1 VRSLSLRAK
10 FLLILALG
18 ALLPLAIV
26 GWWLNG
32 TAARSGRALLHD
44 QMVAAVWGLAAE
56 ANEGWAA
63 RSGELQLL
71 ANNTVVQAMLS
82 AAAAP
87 MARAD
92 SQYLQQ
98 LSGSFSTAIPS
109 VRYVD
114 AHGDLRWAFDAS
126 VNALSVRRA
135 GEPRVG
141 ETRAE
146 ADAAS
151 ASTSAS
157 PESAEDRALFSIDIP
172 VKAESG
178 RVLGSLRARVRLST
192 VLRTDSAGRAALGA
206 LEVRDTLGAIVFP
219 AGATSSL
226 SDSVTQ
232 GTWDI
237 ITQPL
242 ENAPLRISLARPVA
256 PFVQPFERDAR
267 VGLSVLMGV
276 ALAALFVS
284 AMLTGRVTR
293 QIERMATVA
302 EAVAGGDLTGRVD
315 VVGSDEVG
323 RLASSFNA
331 MTESLRAT
339 LAELSQQRA
348 LAAVGE
354 FAASLSH
361 EVRNAL
367 TAVRIDLQHATRQL
381 PPEHAVTP
389 LIRRTLDTVCRLDA
403 TVTGALRVARS
414 GQTPLVPV
422 DLHAILRRAMASA
435 EPSFATS
442 AATLTPLHAERANV
456 ALLGDASAL
465 EQLFLNLFLNAAQ
478 ALPVGGC
485 ARVDVLEEHGA
496 VVVQI
501 TDDGPGMDRTV
512 LRASPLTRLS
522 TKPEGTGLGLPIARR
537 IAEAHGGSL
546 TLANVATGGLQ
557 VRVTLPRS

>member
-1 VRSLSLRAK
+1 VTSLSLRAK
-10 FLLILALG
+10 FLLIVALG

-26 GWWLNG
+26 GWWLTG

-44 QMVAAVWGLAAE
+44 QLVAAVSGVAAE
-56 ANEGWAA
+56 ANEGWAV

-71 ANNTVVQAMLS
+71 ANNTVAQAMLS

-98 LSGSFSTAIPS
+98 LSSSFSTAIPS

-114 AHGDLRWAFDAS
+114 ARGDLRWAFDAS
-126 VNALSVRRA
+126 MNALSVRRA
-135 GEPRVG
+135 R
-141 ETRAE
+141 ETRSGATLAG
-146 ADAAS
+146 ADAPA
-151 ASTSAS
+151 ASTSTT
-157 PESAEDRALFSIDIP
+157 PESSEDRALFSIDIP

-178 RVLGSLRARVRLST
+178 RVLGSLRARVRLSS

-206 LEVRDTLGAIVFP
+206 LEVRDTLGELVFP
-219 AGATSSL
+219 AGVTSGL
-226 SDSVTQ
+226 SDSVTH
-232 GTWDI
+232 GSWEI

-242 ENAPLRISLARPVA
+242 ANAPLRISLARPVA
-256 PFVQPFERDAR
+256 PFVQPFERAAR
-267 VGLSVLMGV
+267 VGLSVLMVV

-284 AMLTGRVTR
+284 VMLTGRVTG

-315 VVGSDEVG
+315 VVGRDEVG
-323 RLASSFNA
+323 RLPSSFNA

-339 LAELSQQRA
+339 LAELSQKRA

-367 TAVRIDLQHATRQL
+367 TAVHIDLQHTARQL

-389 LIRRTLDTVCRLDA
+389 LVQRTLDTVRRLDA

-442 AATLTPLHAERANV
+442 AATLMPLPAERSRV

-465 EQLFLNLFLNAAQ
+465 EQLFLYLLLNAAQ
-478 ALPVGGC
+478 ALTVGGR
-485 ARVDVLEEHGA
+485 AHVDVPEERDA

-501 TDDGPGMDRTV
+501 TDDGPGMTSST
-512 LRASPLTRLS
+512 LIASPSLLQT
-522 TKPEGTGLGLPIARR
+522 TKTDGTGLGLPIARR
-537 IAEAHGGSL
+537 IA
-546 TLANVATGGLQ
+546 
-557 VRVTLPRS
+557 